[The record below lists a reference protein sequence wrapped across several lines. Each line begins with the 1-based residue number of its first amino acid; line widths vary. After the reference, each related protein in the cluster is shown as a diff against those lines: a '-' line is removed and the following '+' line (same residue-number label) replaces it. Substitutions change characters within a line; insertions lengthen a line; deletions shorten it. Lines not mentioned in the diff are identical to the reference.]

1 VNRRLMMNAQFYAV
15 AGGPVES
22 VFGQPLRVEH
32 FGGEFAVLEGRVWLT
47 RRGDPED
54 HVLSAGDRIVLEPA
68 DDIVI
73 EPWSRHE
80 TARLAWRPIP
90 QAPRGERLLRDAL
103 GAVLRGVATAADG
116 ALLGLRRVEAGLDAL
131 ARSAASS
138 ARRAQ
143 GCI

>member
-1 VNRRLMMNAQFYAV
+1 MNAQFYALP
-15 AGGPVES
+15 GGPVES

-47 RRGDPED
+47 RRGDLDD
-54 HVLSAGDRIVLEPA
+54 HVLSAGERFVLEPA
-68 DDIVI
+68 DDVVI
-73 EPWSRHE
+73 EPWTRDE
-80 TARLAWRPIP
+80 TARLEWRPIA
-90 QAPRGERLLRDAL
+90 QEPRGERLLRDAL
-103 GAVLRGVATAADG
+103 GTTLRGVASAAG
-116 ALLGLRRVEAGLDAL
+116 AAVLGLRRVETGFEAL

>member
-1 VNRRLMMNAQFYAV
+1 MMNAQFYAT

-47 RRGDPED
+47 RRGDLDD
-54 HVLSAGDRIVLEPA
+54 HVLSAGERIVLEAA
-68 DDIVI
+68 DDVVI
-73 EPWSRHE
+73 EPWSRDE
-80 TARLAWRPIP
+80 TARLEWRPIP
-90 QAPRGERLLRDAL
+90 QEPRGERLLRDAL
-103 GAVLRGVATAADG
+103 GAALRGVAAAAGG
-116 ALLGLRRVEAGLDAL
+116 AVLGLRRVEAGFEAL